1 MKKYSVL
8 GKLALLAATLF
19 WGTSFVVLKDTLDL
33 VPPNFLIALRFTV
46 AGILLAIIFWKRL
59 RLVTRQMLWRGCI
72 IGVFLFLAYFWQ
84 TLGLQR
90 TTPGKNA
97 FLTAGYCVLVPFMLW
112 AIRGPRPDR
121 YNVIAAVLC
130 LGGIGLISLEGD
142 LSIGLGDLFTVVGGI
157 FFGCHM
163 VAIGKFMK
171 DEDPVVMT
179 VLQFAVAAV
188 CFWIASFAMEGV
200 PQGLPV
206 KALLPIG
213 YMSVFCTAVTLLL
226 QNFGQKYTDPS
237 AAAILLSLE
246 AVFGAMFSLFLG
258 KETLSVQ
265 VALGFVTIFLS
276 VIVSETKLSF
286 LKKAVNS
293 EAIKSE
299 EE

>member
-1 MKKYSVL
+1 MKKYSLL
-8 GKLALLAATLF
+8 GKLSLLAATLF

-33 VPPNFLIALRFTV
+33 VPPNYLIALRFTV
-46 AGILLAIIFWKRL
+46 AGIVLSAIFWKRL
-59 RLVTRQMLWRGCI
+59 RNTTKQMLWKGCV

-97 FLTAGYCVLVPFMLW
+97 FLTAGYCVMVPFMLW
-112 AIRGPRPDR
+112 AVRGPRPDR
-121 YNVIAAVLC
+121 YNVIAAILC

-142 LSIGLGDLFTVVGGI
+142 FSVGFGDLFTVVGGI

-179 VLQFAVAAV
+179 ILQFAAAAL
-188 CFWIASFAMEGV
+188 CFWIASLFMEGV
-200 PQGLPV
+200 PKALPV
-206 KALLPIG
+206 QALLPIG
-213 YMSVFCTAVTLLL
+213 YMSIFCTAVTLLL

-246 AVFGAMFSLFLG
+246 AVFGAMFSLLLG
-258 KETLSVQ
+258 KEMLSAQ
-265 VALGFVTIFLS
+265 VAFGFMAIFLS

-286 LKKAVNS
+286 LKKTVN
-293 EAIKSE
+293 
-299 EE
+299 

>member
-33 VPPNFLIALRFTV
+33 MPPNYLIALRFTV
-46 AGILLAIIFWKRL
+46 AGILLAAVFWKRL
-59 RLVTRQMLWRGCI
+59 RSVTRQMLWKGAL
-72 IGVFLFLAYFWQ
+72 IGLFLFLAYFWQ
-84 TLGLQR
+84 TMGLQR

-97 FLTAGYCVLVPFMLW
+97 FLTAGYCVMVPFMMW
-112 AIRGPRPDR
+112 AVHGPRPDR

-142 LSIGLGDLFTVVGGI
+142 LTMGNGDLFTVVGGI

-163 VAIGKFMK
+163 VALGKFLK

-179 VLQFAVAAV
+179 ILQFFAAAV
-188 CFWIASFAMEGV
+188 CFWVASFAMEGA
-200 PQGLPV
+200 PQALPM

-226 QNFGQKYTDPS
+226 QNFGQKHTEPS

-246 AVFGAMFSLFLG
+246 AVFGATFSLLLG
-258 KETLSVQ
+258 KDTLTVQ
-265 VALGFVTIFLS
+265 IALGFATVFLS

-286 LKKAVNS
+286 LKKQLIS
-293 EAIKSE
+293 PKE
-299 EE
+299 ER

>member
-1 MKKYSVL
+1 MKKLSLL

-33 VPPNFLIALRFTV
+33 VPPNYLIALRFTV
-46 AGILLAIIFWKRL
+46 AAIILGGIFWKRMMS
-59 RLVTRQMLWRGCI
+59 VTKQMLWKGCV
-72 IGVFLFLAYFWQ
+72 IGIFLFLAYFWQ

-97 FLTAGYCVLVPFMLW
+97 FLTAGYCVMVPFMLW
-112 AIRGPRPDR
+112 AVRGPRPDR
-121 YNVIAAVLC
+121 FNVIAAVLC

-142 LSIGLGDLFTVVGGI
+142 FSVGPGDLYTVVGGV

-179 VLQFAVAAV
+179 ILQFVAAAV
-188 CFWIASFAMEGV
+188 CFWIASVIMEGL
-200 PQGLPV
+200 PQALPV

-226 QNFGQKYTDPS
+226 QNFGQKYTNAS

-246 AVFGAMFSLFLG
+246 AVFGALFSLLLG
-258 KETLSVQ
+258 KETLTVQ

-286 LKKAVNS
+286 LKKAVS
-293 EAIKSE
+293 GETVDTDIP
-299 EE
+299 

>member
-1 MKKYSVL
+1 MRKYSLL
-8 GKLALLAATLF
+8 GKLAILAATLF

-33 VPPNFLIALRFTV
+33 VPPNYLIALRFTS
-46 AGILLAIIFWKRL
+46 AGLALGLIFWKRL
-59 RLVTRQMLWRGCI
+59 RKVTRQMLWRGAI

-97 FLTAGYCVLVPFMLW
+97 FLTAGYCVMVPFMLW
-112 AIRGPRPDR
+112 GVRGPRPDR

-130 LGGIGLISLEGD
+130 LGGIGLISLDGD
-142 LSIGLGDLFTVVGGI
+142 LSMGFGDLFTVIGGV

-163 VAIGKFMK
+163 VALGKFLG

-179 VLQFAVAAV
+179 ILQFFAAAV
-188 CFWIASFAMEGV
+188 CFWVASFAMEGA
-200 PQGLPV
+200 PQALPM

-226 QNFGQKYTDPS
+226 QNFGQKHTEPS

-246 AVFGAMFSLFLG
+246 AVFGATFSLLLG
-258 KETLSVQ
+258 KDTLTVQ
-265 VALGFVTIFLS
+265 IALGFATVFLS

-286 LKKAVNS
+286 LKKQLIS
-293 EAIKSE
+293 PKE
-299 EE
+299 ER

>member
-46 AGILLAIIFWKRL
+46 AGILLAIVFWKRL
-59 RLVTRQMLWRGCI
+59 LGVTKQMLWRGCV
-72 IGVFLFLAYFWQ
+72 IGIFLFLAYFWQ

-112 AIRGPRPDR
+112 MIRGPKPDR

-142 LSIGLGDLFTVVGGI
+142 LTIGMGDVFTVVGGF

-163 VAIGKFMK
+163 VAIGNFMK
-171 DEDPVVMT
+171 EEDPVLMT
-179 VLQFAVAAV
+179 ILQFGAAAV
-188 CFWIASFAMEGV
+188 CFWIASFLMEGL
-200 PQGLPV
+200 PEALPV

-226 QNFGQKYTDPS
+226 QSFGQKYTDPS

-246 AVFGAMFSLFLG
+246 AVFGAMFSLLLG
-258 KETLSVQ
+258 KETLTVQ

-286 LKKAVNS
+286 LKKVNTKENVS
-293 EAIKSE
+293 
-299 EE
+299 

>member
-8 GKLALLAATLF
+8 GKLALLTATLF

-33 VPPNFLIALRFTV
+33 VPPNYLLALRFTT

-59 RLVTRQMLWRGCI
+59 LRVTKQMLWQGCV

-97 FLTAGYCVLVPFMLW
+97 FLTAGYCVMVPFMLW

-121 YNVIAAVLC
+121 YHVIAAVLC
-130 LGGIGLISLEGD
+130 LTGIGLISLEGD
-142 LSIGLGDLFTVVGGI
+142 LSVGAGDLFTVLGGI

-163 VAIGKFMK
+163 VALGKFLK
-171 DEDPVVMT
+171 EKDPVVMT
-179 VLQFAVAAV
+179 ILQFGAAAV
-188 CFWIASFAMEGV
+188 CFWIVSLLMEGI
-200 PQGLPV
+200 PEALPV
-206 KALLPIG
+206 QAILPIG
-213 YMSVFCTAVTLLL
+213 YMSIFCTAVTLLL
-226 QNFGQKYTDPS
+226 QNFGQKHTDPS

-246 AVFGAMFSLFLG
+246 AVFGTMFSLLLG
-258 KETLSVQ
+258 KESLSLQ
-265 VALGFVTIFLS
+265 VAFGFVTISLS

-286 LKKAVNS
+286 LKAG
-293 EAIKSE
+293 
-299 EE
+299 